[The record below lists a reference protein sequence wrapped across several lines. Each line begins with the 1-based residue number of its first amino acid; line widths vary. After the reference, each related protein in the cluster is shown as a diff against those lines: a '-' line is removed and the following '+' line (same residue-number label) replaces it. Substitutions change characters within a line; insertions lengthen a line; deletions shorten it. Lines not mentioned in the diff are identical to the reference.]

1 MSSLPA
7 DLPPGSDVVAFT
19 LGVIALMQ
27 MVVWSRE
34 REPGMLWF
42 ALAYVLSAVLVVLY
56 EPAGIAVP
64 GAALLLTAYATRVCL
79 AAGLAKYLGVP
90 ARWRRP
96 FVAALTWPAVL
107 VAVAMAAG
115 IVPAGPIAALPLL
128 WADFGFSVACLVA
141 ARREPGAG
149 HGLLAIG
156 SLIGP
161 AAALLDPW
169 RGAGPHLRHDFP
181 AAAIGF
187 GIVLLV
193 VSLMRKSR
201 DSRRAQAHALRMS
214 NFYAALSQ
222 TNQAILRIREPRAL
236 FAEICR
242 ICVEAGHARIACV
255 YTCDDTHAFRV
266 ATAGPTAEF
275 LAAIPNPW
283 DITSAQAR
291 ASYTVQALREGARI
305 VCHDYPNDARSA
317 PWRDRAI
324 HHGIHTLA
332 WLPLRRG
339 ARVAGVLMLGAGEPG
354 FFDPALVELLD
365 EMTGDISFALDRID
379 REAEHAEASRQ
390 AEAGLE
396 RFSRLFQTAP
406 VSSTIVA
413 LADRR
418 VVDVNQALC
427 ERYGATRED
436 LIGRT
441 TAALPYVAESQDR
454 ELFYEEMRTHGRVR
468 NRIVRMHDAQG
479 KLHLDLMNAEPI
491 EYLGQSCC
499 LVMSLDITELRAAE
513 EASRALAQAQA
524 ASQAKTQFLSRMSH
538 ELRTPLNAVLG
549 FSGLLRQEA
558 AGRLSAQE
566 LAQLDHVQQAGWHLL
581 RLINDVLD
589 LSRIEAGQFGVNAR
603 GLELAPL
610 LDEALQMSQPLATDR
625 DVAIHA
631 SYRQDPP
638 AWTLADPTRLRQVV
652 LNVLSNAI
660 KYNRPGGSVG
670 VEVAR
675 RADHA
680 AIVVRD
686 TGLGMSPGQLAHL
699 FEPFNRLGRDKQ
711 GFEGT
716 GIGLALTRQLMQ
728 LMNGDIE
735 VSSEEGRGT
744 CVTLTLPRT
753 EGPSQD
759 ASATA
764 NRPPDVVAEDAASPQ
779 GTVLYIEDNAVNTL
793 LVEQLLARW
802 RDVRFVA
809 AANGTAGIGMA
820 IALRPDLV
828 LLDLQL
834 PDLDG
839 LEVLARLRAH
849 DALQGV
855 PVIVLSASAMPD
867 DIAQALGRG
876 ATDYWT
882 KPLDFQ
888 GFLSGIARLLRH
900 EPPLAREDASRG
912 A

>member
-1 MSSLPA
+1 MSPFPA

-19 LGVIALMQ
+19 LGVIALML
-27 MVVWSRE
+27 VVVGSRE
-34 REPGMLWF
+34 REPGMPWF
-42 ALAYVLSAVLVVLY
+42 ALAYGLSAALVTAYALPAIAVSSAVL
-56 EPAGIAVP
+56 
-64 GAALLLTAYATRVCL
+64 LLTTYATRVCL
-79 AAGLAKYLGVP
+79 AVGLSQYLGMP
-90 ARWRRP
+90 ARWRGP
-96 FVAALTWPAVL
+96 FVAALTWPAIL
-107 VAVAMAAG
+107 VALALAGG
-115 IVPAGPIAALPLL
+115 IVPGVPIAALPLL
-128 WADFGFSVACLVA
+128 WADFGFSIACLAA

-149 HGLLAIG
+149 HSLLAIG

-169 RGAGPHLRHDFP
+169 RSAGPHLRHDFP

-222 TNQAILRIREPRAL
+222 TNQVILRIKEPLAL
-236 FAEICR
+236 YREICR
-242 ICVEAGHARIACV
+242 ICVDAGHARIACV
-255 YTCDDTHAFRV
+255 YTCNDTQAFRV
-266 ATAGPTAEF
+266 ATAGPTADF
-275 LAAIPNPW
+275 LAIIPNPW
-283 DITSAQAR
+283 DITSEQAR
-291 ASYTVQALREGARI
+291 ASYTVQALRQGVRM
-305 VCHDYPNDARSA
+305 VCHDYPNDPRSA
-317 PWRDRAI
+317 PWRDRAVEYR
-324 HHGIHTLA
+324 IHTLT

-339 ARVAGVLMLGAGEPG
+339 TEVAGVLMLGAGEPG

-365 EMTGDISFALDRID
+365 EMTADISFALDNID

-396 RFSRLFQTAP
+396 RFRRLFQAAP
-406 VSSTIVA
+406 VSSAIVS

-418 VVDVNQALC
+418 IIDVNQALC
-427 ERYGATRED
+427 ERYGTARED
-436 LIGRT
+436 LIGLAT
-441 TAALPYVAESQDR
+441 DKLPYVAVSQDR

-468 NRIVRMHDAQG
+468 NRIVRRHDTQG
-479 KLHLDLMNAEPI
+479 KLHQDLMNAEPI

-499 LVMSLDITELRAAE
+499 LVMTLDITELRAAE

-549 FSGLLRQEA
+549 FSGLLRQAA
-558 AGRLSAQE
+558 AGRLSTHE
-566 LAQLDHVQQAGWHLL
+566 LGQLDHVQQAGWHLL

-603 GLELAPL
+603 GLELGPL
-610 LDEALQMSQPLATDR
+610 LDEALQMNLPQAAES

-631 SYRQDPP
+631 PYRQEPP

-660 KYNRPGGSVG
+660 KYNRPGGSVS
-670 VEVAR
+670 VQVAQHT
-675 RADHA
+675 DHA
-680 AIVVRD
+680 AIEIRD
-686 TGLGMSPGQLAHL
+686 SGLGMNQGQLAQL

-716 GIGLALTRQLMQ
+716 GIGLSLSRQLMQ
-728 LMNGDIE
+728 LMNGTIE
-735 VSSEEGRGT
+735 VSSVEDRGT
-744 CVTLTLPRT
+744 CVTLTLPRSD
-753 EGPSQD
+753 GPTQD
-759 ASATA
+759 LPTTVADTAPPGAATLH
-764 NRPPDVVAEDAASPQ
+764 

-802 RDVRFVA
+802 PDVRFVGA
-809 AANGTAGIGMA
+809 PDGTTGIRMAN
-820 IALRPDLV
+820 ALRPDLV

-839 LEVLARLRAH
+839 LEVLARLRA
-849 DALQGV
+849 DPALQGI
-855 PVIVLSASAMPD
+855 PVIVLSASAMPE

-888 GFLSGIARLLRH
+888 RFLSGIARLLRN
-900 EPPLAREDASRG
+900 ETPLARIG
-912 A
+912 T